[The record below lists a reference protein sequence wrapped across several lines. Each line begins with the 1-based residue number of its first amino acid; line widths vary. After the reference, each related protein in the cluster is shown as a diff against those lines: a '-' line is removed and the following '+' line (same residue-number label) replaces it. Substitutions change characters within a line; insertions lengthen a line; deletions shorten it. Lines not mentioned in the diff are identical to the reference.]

1 MARVTATPSAVSP
14 DISPLREA
22 DRRRLHSIMNYRGV
36 SVRTLASKSGVCRS
50 TIGHLRSG
58 KRNTCEPRAA
68 KRISKALDVPTEA
81 LFVDLNA
88 ERVVRNSATK
98 RRGRSYAPAAA

>member
-1 MARVTATPSAVSP
+1 MKGGPDLRLISSTALAAYMS
-14 DISPLREA
+14 
-22 DRRRLHSIMNYRGV
+22 YRGM
-36 SVRTLASKSGVCRS
+36 SVRTLASRSGVCRS

-88 ERVVRNSATK
+88 ERVVRNNATK